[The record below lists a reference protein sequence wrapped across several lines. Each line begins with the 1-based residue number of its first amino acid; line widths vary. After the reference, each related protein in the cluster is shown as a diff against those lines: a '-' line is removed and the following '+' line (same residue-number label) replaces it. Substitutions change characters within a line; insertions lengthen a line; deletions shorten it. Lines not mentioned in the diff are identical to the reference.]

1 MNFIPANQ
9 TYLKQL
15 MMKFKISFDKV
26 WPESEQEL
34 LNKYGIQP
42 LEYKEIKMPR
52 IDNIYE
58 CANYNKDAK
67 NLNQTC
73 RLSKCKRCILLE
85 DNYMCYDFKKKKE
98 ESDAAK

>member
-1 MNFIPANQ
+1 
-9 TYLKQL
+9 

-52 IDNIYE
+52 IDNIYRCE
-58 CANYNKDAK
+58 FYENCQ
-67 NLNQTC
+67 NLNLTC
-73 RLSKCKRCILLE
+73 HLNGKTKRCILLE
-85 DNYMCYDFKKKKE
+85 DNYMCYNFKEKKDGK
-98 ESDAAK
+98 DGTIKK